1 MNFNHGFIHGPVVE
15 REALCADGG
24 GKTSAGRHPMARRKY
39 THQDLNKKREGMG
52 VLIFALL
59 AAALTAAT
67 MGGTFSCG
75 MVGWSKYFC

>member
-1 MNFNHGFIHGPVVE
+1 MIFNHSPVVE

-24 GKTSAGRHPMARRKY
+24 TSAGRHPMARRKY
-39 THQDLNKKREGMG
+39 TLRDYGKVEGVG

-59 AAALTAAT
+59 AATLTAAA

-75 MVGWSKYFC
+75 MVGWSNYFC